1 MSRRTMLAPIR
12 PSPIMPSCIVV
23 LLSRGRSK
31 SKFSCRAFHFPIT
44 PDQVVRGAVVPELR
58 SCRALQFGND
68 RLRQRLAQL
77 DAPLIERVDV
87 PNDALGVDA
96 MLVKCDELTQCFRG
110 EPIGENRVRWPVTL
124 EHAVRY
130 KPVRR

>member
-44 PDQVVRGAVVPELR
+44 PDQIVRGAVVLELR

-68 RLRQRLAQL
+68 RLRQRLAQF

-87 PNDALGVDA
+87 PNDALRVDA
-96 MLVKCDELTQCFRG
+96 MLVERDELAQRLRF
-110 EPIGENRVRWPVTL
+110 ELVAENRVR
-124 EHAVRY
+124 
-130 KPVRR
+130 